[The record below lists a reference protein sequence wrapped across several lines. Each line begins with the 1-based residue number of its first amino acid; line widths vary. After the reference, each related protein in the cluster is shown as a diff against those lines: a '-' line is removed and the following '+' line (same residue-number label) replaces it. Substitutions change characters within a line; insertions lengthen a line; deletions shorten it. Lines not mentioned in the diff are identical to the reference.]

1 MKAVGDAGRRR
12 SVPAG
17 FFALRTPLLPFEAFL
32 RPSDPLSAPAALSDP
47 DALARA
53 LALDRE
59 ALRGRLRGL
68 LARPE
73 VREALFLASPDL
85 YDALGAWE
93 AGPESQK
100 GARVERGLVKYVSR
114 MSGRPTPFGLFAG
127 SSLGRVGER
136 TRFVVEERTSHQ
148 RHSRL
153 DFDYLFALA
162 DAIARD
168 PARRSALRYRP
179 NSSLYELADRWRY
192 VEVSVQDRARTYR
205 LVAIEDSPAL
215 RDTLARAAQAATIP
229 ELASALVDEDVSL
242 PEAEAFVVE
251 LVDAQVLVP
260 QVGLHLTGREP
271 AGVMVDELSGRPE
284 TRDVAEALSRAIR
297 SLEEL
302 DTSGACVEPGR
313 YRSVAAELSGLPAPP
328 EIGFLF
334 QVDVVTATRATL
346 GGTVLEE
353 VERAVAVAQRLLLR
367 SGRELTAF
375 RDAFLERYEQRE
387 VPLVEALDEESG
399 IGFPAYAGERTAEEP
414 LLSDL
419 PFPAPPGDG
428 RTRWGKRER
437 FLLRKAAEAWSSGA
451 TEIVLLEKDVD
462 EIATEDADPLPG
474 SFAAVA
480 VVCASSD
487 DALDRGDFRLVL
499 TGLDGPSGACL
510 LGRFCHADPS
520 LRGFVEQHLRQE
532 EALEPDAVFA
542 ELVHLP
548 QTRAGNVLLRPV
560 LRELEIP
567 YLGGSGAPRDR
578 QVPVTDLLVSVVDQE
593 VRLRSRR
600 LGKRLIP
607 RLTTAHD
614 YSRGSLGLYRFL
626 GELQGQRVAAGRPW
640 YWGPIEDAPFLPRV
654 RYGRVVL
661 APARW
666 TVGGGELARLAPLAG
681 TERYRAAQAWRAERR
696 IPRLVVVADDDSDL
710 PFDLDN
716 VLSLDAFVQ
725 IAAGRETTVLH
736 EMLAGPGQLCARGP
750 DGSFVHELVIPFVGA
765 VEAPSRLSTPS
776 PVASGPARSGQPSA
790 PAALAA
796 LAARRSFPPGSE
808 WMTAKLYSGV
818 ATADRLLL
826 GTLRPLVAAALEDG
840 ILDSWF
846 FLRYADPRPHI
857 RLRLHGE
864 AGKLTGALLPEL
876 AAVSESSPGAVWKL
890 QLDTYEREVE
900 RYGGPEAIALAEE
913 VFFADSE
920 AVLEILDRLEEGPQ
934 GTEERWRLALRGI
947 DALLDDLGL
956 DLTARRALAERQR
969 RDLCEELGADAS
981 VGRALGRRYRE
992 LSGELEGL
1000 LDPSRDAESPLA
1012 PGIEVLRAR
1021 SGRLAPAVGALGQL
1035 DREGRLS
1042 APLAEVAASLVHMH
1056 VNRMLRSDHR
1066 RQEYVLYDFLCR
1078 LYASRAA
1085 RSREE
1090 ASRPGEP
1097 RGTLPPP

>member
-1 MKAVGDAGRRR
+1 MKTEGDAGRRR
-12 SVPAG
+12 FVPAG
-17 FFALRTPLLPFEAFL
+17 FFALRTPLLPFDAFL
-32 RPSDPLSAPAALSDP
+32 RPSDPLQAPAALSDP
-47 DALARA
+47 IALERA

-59 ALRGRLRGL
+59 SLRGRLRSL

-85 YDALGAWE
+85 YNALGAWE
-93 AGPESQK
+93 AGSGSQK

-127 SSLGRVGER
+127 SSLGRLGDR
-136 TRFVVEERTSHQ
+136 TRFVVEERASHR

-168 PARRSALRYRP
+168 PGRRSALRYRP
-179 NSSLYELADRWRY
+179 NSSLYESADRWRY
-192 VEVSVQDRARTYR
+192 VEVSVQDRTRTYR

-215 RDTLARAAQAATIP
+215 RDTLARAAEAATIP
-229 ELASALVDEDVSL
+229 ELAGALVDEEVSL
-242 PEAEAFVVE
+242 AEAEVFVEE

-260 QVGLHLTGREP
+260 EVGLHLTGREP
-271 AGVMVDELSGRPE
+271 AGVMVDELSRRPE
-284 TRDVAEALSRAIR
+284 TRDVAAALSGAMRT
-297 SLEEL
+297 LEEL

-313 YRSVAAELSGLPAPP
+313 YRSVAEALSGLPAAP
-328 EIGFLF
+328 EIGHLF

-346 GGTVLEE
+346 GGEVLEE

-367 SGRELTAF
+367 SGREIAAF

-419 PFPAPPGDG
+419 PFPPPPGDG
-428 RTRWGKRER
+428 RTRWGKREQ
-437 FLLRKAAEAWSSGA
+437 FLLRKAAEAWTSGA

-474 SFAAVA
+474 SFAAVG
-480 VVCASSD
+480 VVCAASD

-560 LRELEIP
+560 LREIEIP

-593 VRLRSRR
+593 VRLRSHR

-614 YSRGSLGLYRFL
+614 YTRGSLGLYRFL

-666 TVGGGELARLAPLAG
+666 SVRGEELSRLAPLG
-681 TERYRAAQAWRAERR
+681 ETERFRAAQAWRAERR

-710 PFDLDN
+710 PFDLEN
-716 VLSLDAFVQ
+716 VLSLDAFVHV
-725 IAAGRETTVLH
+725 AAGHETTVLH
-736 EMLAGPGQLCARGP
+736 EMLGGPGQLCARGP
-750 DGSFVHELVIPFVGA
+750 DGSFVHELVIPFVRTGD
-765 VEAPSRLSTPS
+765 APSP
-776 PVASGPARSGQPSA
+776 PSGPDPVPSGPDGSGQPFA
-790 PAALAA
+790 PTTS
-796 LAARRSFPPGSE
+796 AARRSYPPGSE

-826 GTLRPLVAAALEDG
+826 GTVRPLVAAAREDG
-840 ILDSWF
+840 LLDSWF

-864 AGKLTGALLPEL
+864 AGRLTEALLPKL

-920 AVLEILDRLEEGPQ
+920 AVLAILDRLEEGPQ
-934 GTEERWRLALRGI
+934 GAEERWRLALRGI

-969 RDLCEELGADAS
+969 RDLGEELGADVP

-1000 LDPSRDAESPLA
+1000 LDFGRDAESPLA

-1021 SGRLAPAVGALGQL
+1021 SGQLAPAAGALRQL

-1042 APLAEVAASLVHMH
+1042 VPLAEVAASLVHMH

-1066 RQEYVLYDFLCR
+1066 RQEFVLYDFLCR

-1085 RSREE
+1085 RSSRA
-1090 ASRPGEP
+1090 ASQPGEP
-1097 RGTLPPP
+1097 GGSLPRC